1 MNLPEE
7 RLRELRDL
15 IRHHEERYYVRS
27 APEISDAEFDAL
39 LHELEALEA
48 EYPDLVT
55 SDSPTQRVAGRP
67 VEGFAT
73 VEHLVP
79 MLSLD
84 NAYNDEEL
92 RAFDERVRRAAGLG
106 DVAVPY
112 VAELKIDGLS
122 IALTYEDGRLVRGAT
137 RGDGVRGEEV
147 TANVRTIRAIP
158 LKLRGGPA
166 GRLEVRGEVYLPRAS
181 FERMNRE
188 RENAGEPL
196 FQNPRNAAAGTMR
209 NLDPGLVSRRGLSA
223 YVYQLVRADS
233 RVVLRQAQDDPEPG
247 RRVGPGPTHG
257 SAPAH
262 ADTLHAMT
270 DWGLPVE
277 PHWQRCEGVAAVA
290 AFCEEWAEKR
300 RTLDFDTDGVVI
312 KVDDLALRDKL
323 GSTAKFPR
331 WATAFKF
338 PAQQVHTKLIRIDV
352 NVGRTGAVTPYAVL
366 EPVFVAGSTVSMATL
381 HNAEDIQRKD
391 IREGDTVVI
400 EKAGD
405 VIPKVVA
412 PILSLRPSGAV
423 SWVMPATCKE
433 CGSTLHRDEEEVVWR
448 CDNPSCPARIRR
460 SLEHFAS
467 RSAMNI
473 EGLGE
478 SLVDQLIEQDL
489 VHDFADLYHL
499 EVSQLE
505 NLVVAPRDPKSERAV
520 PRKLGKVGRNVFDEL
535 QRSKTNDVSRLIYA
549 LGIRHVGEKAAAT
562 LARYFRTMDAVMD
575 ATVETLQTAP
585 EIGPVVA
592 ESVRAFASE
601 PRNRELVSRLA
612 AAGVNMAT
620 SLPEPTPANDVPA
633 GPLAGKTFVLTGALS
648 SMTREEAADALE
660 RLGAKVSG
668 SVSKKTSYLVAGSEA
683 GSKLEKAQKLGVE
696 VLSEDQFRD
705 LIMNG
710 HS

>member
-1 MNLPEE
+1 LTLPAKLPEE

-15 IRHHEERYYVRS
+15 IRHHEECYYVRS

-67 VEGFAT
+67 VEGFET

-84 NAYNDEEL
+84 NAYDDEEL

-106 DVAVPY
+106 DVGVPY

-122 IALTYEDGRLVRGAT
+122 IALTYEDGRLARGAT

-188 RENAGEPL
+188 REEAGEPL

-223 YVYQLVRADS
+223 YTYQLVGTRELAH
-233 RVVLRQAQDDPEPG
+233 
-247 RRVGPGPTHG
+247 HG
-257 SAPAH
+257 DMLA
-262 ADTLHAMT
+262 AMRE
-270 DWGLPVE
+270 WGLPVE
-277 PHWQRCEGVAAVA
+277 SHWRRCDGIAAVA

-312 KVDDLALRDKL
+312 KVDDLALREKL

-352 NVGRTGAVTPYAVL
+352 NVGRTGAVTPFAVL

-381 HNAEDIQRKD
+381 HNAEDVARKD

-412 PILSLRPSGAV
+412 PILTLRPPDAV
-423 SWVMPATCKE
+423 PWTMPTTCKQ

-499 EVSQLE
+499 EPSQLE

-520 PRKLGKVGRNVFDEL
+520 PRKLGKVGRNVFEQL
-535 QRSKTNDVSRLIYA
+535 QRSKTNDISRLIYA
-549 LGIRHVGEKAAAT
+549 LGIRHVGEKAAST
-562 LARYFRTMDAVMD
+562 LARYFRDLGRIMT
-575 ATVETLQTAP
+575 ATVEELQTAP

-601 PRNRELVSRLA
+601 SSNQRLVEKLKE
-612 AAGVNMAT
+612 AGVNMTT
-620 SLPEPTPANDVPA
+620 SLPEPTVEPA
-633 GPLAGKTFVLTGALS
+633 GPLAGKTFVLTGTLT
-648 SMTREEAADALE
+648 SMTREQATEALE
-660 RLGAKVSG
+660 QLGARVSG
-668 SVSKKTSYLVAGSEA
+668 SVSKKTNYLVAGSDA
-683 GSKLEKAQKLGVE
+683 GSKVEKAQKLGVE
-696 VLSEDQFRD
+696 VLDEDALRD
-705 LIMNG
+705 LIMRK
-710 HS
+710 SD